1 MGRKGKGPRAP
12 GTGRGAGAPG
22 RAWARRASGG
32 SLRRTAENPLSEEM
46 RVAND
51 WEERRGGPRDQVQ
64 PKQKISFLVHKIS
77 LPSRPQ
83 PALPYVRK
91 SFATRDF
98 SGIGASRAPVPA
110 PRTTTP
116 GRLAAYTTFVEG
128 RWSTRILK
136 TAFLAG
142 AGPSSVATLG
152 MCASFGP
159 TMQKRPGSMRKRS
172 PAGAPS

>member
-1 MGRKGKGPRAP
+1 MARPERHA
-12 GTGRGAGAPG
+12 GAGKRPG
-22 RAWARRASGG
+22 RAHGHNGHAAGAGQRAG
-32 SLRRTAENPLSEEM
+32 SPLSEEM

-64 PKQKISFLVHKIS
+64 PKQKISFLIRKAS
-77 LPSRPQ
+77 PPSYPQ